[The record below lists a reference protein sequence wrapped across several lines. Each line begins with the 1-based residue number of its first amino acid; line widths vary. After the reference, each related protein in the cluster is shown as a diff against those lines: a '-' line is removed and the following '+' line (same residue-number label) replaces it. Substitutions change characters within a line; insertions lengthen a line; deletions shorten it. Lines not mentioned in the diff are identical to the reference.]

1 MKRAVFSDKHNRV
14 EPKPYGHIRVR
25 RKSVPAVKIF
35 LFGLFTFL
43 LLQSTGAQDVKFVAS
58 APAVVEVG
66 EQFQLTYTIN
76 KNASGLKVP
85 SFSNFNFL
93 GGPTQYQNSSSQM
106 INGKFTQTFELGF
119 TYFLQAAK
127 IGIYTF
133 PPAQITVAGKTYESN
148 PVKIEVIKGSKPAPS
163 STGQNTNSSQAPT
176 DYSGEDLFVRVLVDK
191 TSVYLGEPVF
201 ATVKIFNRLN
211 LSQIANAV
219 PPSFTGFYKN
229 DIDVPP
235 LNRLQR
241 ENVNGHIYGTGVI
254 QRFVLYPQKTGQ
266 LVIDPYQLEC
276 VIQQA
281 AKQQGNG
288 FFDDFF
294 GPSVE
299 NISKTIESKP
309 VRITVKPLP
318 EPKPADFDGSV
329 GDYYMKVTSTKTEL
343 KANDALTLRV
353 EIGGT
358 GNIKLLESP
367 KVSFPPDFDTYDP
380 KITTNVDK
388 SGNSGSRIFE
398 YLAIPRHEG
407 SFRIPPVKF
416 AYFNPISGTYKNI
429 NSEAV
434 DIHVLKGDS
443 TASAGVVSGLS
454 KEDVR
459 YLGSDIRFIKTGNIV
474 LRPIGKTLASSY
486 WFYLFYP
493 FTLLLFAVLVIWR
506 RKKIRENADL
516 ALVKNRRANKVA
528 LKRLKQAEK
537 LLTGNRREEFYD
549 ELIRAVYGYL
559 SDKLRIPLA
568 ELSLEKALNELNA
581 RKTDQQ
587 LLQDLSEMVDRC
599 QFARYAPVS
608 EGYSMKDDYQ
618 KTAVM
623 IRKLEQN
630 LR

>member
-1 MKRAVFSDKHNRV
+1 MKRAVHLHHHNRV
-14 EPKPYGHIRVR
+14 EPTPTRRLRVGR
-25 RKSVPAVKIF
+25 INMPGMKSTLFALFIF
-35 LFGLFTFL
+35 SLF
-43 LLQSTGAQDVKFVAS
+43 QSLGAQDVKFVAS

-76 KNASGLKVP
+76 KSASGLKVP
-85 SFSNFNFL
+85 SFANFNFL
-93 GGPTQYQNSSSQM
+93 GGPTQYQNSSTQM
-106 INGKFTQTFELGF
+106 VNGKISQAFELGF
-119 TYFLQAAK
+119 TYFLQAARV
-127 IGIYTF
+127 GNFTF

-148 PVKIEVIKGSKPAPS
+148 PVKIEVIKGSKPVPS
-163 STGQNTNSSQAPT
+163 STGQNNNSSQAPT

-219 PPSFTGFYKN
+219 QPSFTGFYKN
-229 DIDVPP
+229 DIEVPP

-241 ENVNGHIYGTGVI
+241 ENVNGQIYGTGVI

-266 LVIDPYQLEC
+266 LVIDPYHLEC

-294 GPSVE
+294 GSSVE
-299 NISKTIESKP
+299 NVNKTIESKP

-318 EPKPADFDGSV
+318 EPKPADFDGAV
-329 GDYYMKVTSTKTEL
+329 GDYYMKVSSTKTEL
-343 KANDALTLRV
+343 KENDALTFRI

-358 GNIKLLESP
+358 GNIKLLQSP
-367 KVSFPPDFDTYDP
+367 KVNFPPDFDTYEP

-388 SGNSGSRIFE
+388 GGNSGNRIFE
-398 YLAIPRHEG
+398 YLTIPRHQG
-407 SFRIPPVKF
+407 DFKIPSVKF
-416 AYFNPISGTYKNI
+416 TYFNPASGTYK
-429 NSEAV
+429 SVSSDAT

-443 TASAGVVSGLS
+443 TASTGVVTGLS
-454 KEDVR
+454 KEDVK
-459 YLGSDIRFIKTGNIV
+459 YLGTDIRFIKTDSIV
-474 LRPIGKTLASSY
+474 LRPIGETLASGY
-486 WFYLFYP
+486 LFYLFFP
-493 FTLLLFAVLVIWR
+493 FTLLIFAVLVIWR

-516 ALVKNRRANKVA
+516 ALVRNRRANKVA
-528 LKRLKQAEK
+528 LKRLKLAEK
-537 LLTGNRREEFYD
+537 LLAGNRREDFYD

-568 ELSLEKALNELNA
+568 ELSLDNALAELNA
-581 RKTDQQ
+581 RKTDPQI
-587 LLQDLSEMVDRC
+587 LQDLSEMVDRC

-618 KTAVM
+618 KAAAI

>member
-1 MKRAVFSDKHNRV
+1 MKRAVLLDNHNSV
-14 EPKPYGHIRVR
+14 KPIQTERFLVPGINIPGMR
-25 RKSVPAVKIF
+25 SV
-35 LFGLFTFL
+35 LFGLFTFF
-43 LLQSTGAQDVKFVAS
+43 LLQSLGAQDVKFVAS

-66 EQFQLTYTIN
+66 EQFQLSYTVN

-93 GGPTQYQNSSSQM
+93 GGPTQYQNSSTQL
-106 INGKFTQTFELGF
+106 INGKLTQTFELGF

-127 IGIYTF
+127 VGTFTF

-148 PVKIEVIKGSKPAPS
+148 PVKIEVIKGSKPAATS
-163 STGQNTNSSQAPT
+163 RSQGNNNSQAPS
-176 DYSGEDLFVRVLVDK
+176 DYSGEYLFVRVLVDK

-219 PPSFTGFYKN
+219 QPSFTGFYKN
-229 DIDVPP
+229 DIEVTP

-241 ENVNGHIYGTGVI
+241 ENINGQIYGTGVI

-276 VIQQA
+276 VIQQT

-299 NISKTIESKP
+299 NVNKTIESKP

-318 EPKPADFDGSV
+318 EPKPADFDGAV
-329 GDYYMKVTSTKTEL
+329 GEYYIKVSSTKTEL
-343 KANDALTLRV
+343 KQNDALTFRI

-367 KVSFPPDFDTYDP
+367 KVSFPSDFDTYDP
-380 KITTNVDK
+380 KITTNLDK
-388 SGNSGSRIFE
+388 SGNSGNRIFE

-407 SFRIPPVKF
+407 DFSIPPVKF
-416 AYFNPISGTYKNI
+416 TYFDPVSGTYKNV
-429 NSEAV
+429 NSDAT

-443 TASAGVVSGLS
+443 TASSGVVTGLS
-454 KEDVR
+454 KEDVK
-459 YLGSDIRFIKTGNIV
+459 YLGSDIRFIKTDHIV
-474 LRPIGKTLASSY
+474 LRPIGETLASGY
-486 WFYLFYP
+486 LFYLFFP
-493 FTLLLFAVLVIWR
+493 FTLLVFAVLVIWR
-506 RKKIRENADL
+506 RKKIKENADL
-516 ALVKNRRANKVA
+516 ALVRNRRANKVA
-528 LKRLKQAEK
+528 LKRLKQAER
-537 LLTGNRREEFYD
+537 LLADNRREDFYD

-568 ELSLEKALNELNA
+568 ELSLENALGELNA

-587 LLQDLSEMVDRC
+587 ILQDLSEMVDRC

-608 EGYSMKDDYQ
+608 EGYSMKDDFQ
-618 KTAVM
+618 KAAAI